1 MLDMGDR
8 LQAARRAAFVAMGIM
23 ILCAGPWVGY
33 LTFVPY
39 AASALVFALTERNLL
54 ERRRPEYW
62 TFAGWAFCQMM
73 IASAVL
79 IAGEAGVYF
88 LPWLGVPT
96 VTLVA
101 RFTVRGQAFGI
112 ALTALLIIAVVIAA
126 DPALAWSE
134 PYRAIA
140 PLSCVIGLAA
150 LARPLM
156 HSELEHRAEALIDAL
171 TGLPN
176 RAALQRDAA
185 ELLVRADA
193 EGVSLGVLIADIDH
207 FKSINDTHGHDKGDE
222 VLQDTAE
229 AMRGAMRSLD
239 DVYRFGGEEFV
250 VLLFGAGIRAA
261 EEIAERIRVNVEG
274 KRPGGLP
281 VSISI
286 GVTVGMHG
294 SELPALLR
302 DADEALY
309 RAKGAGRNR
318 VATAAPRAA

>member
-33 LTFVPY
+33 ITFVPY

-62 TFAGWAFCQMM
+62 TFAGWAFCQVM
-73 IASAVL
+73 IATAVL

-101 RFTVRGQAFGI
+101 RFTARGQAFGI
-112 ALTALLIIAVVIAA
+112 ALTALLIIAVVVAA

-156 HSELEHRAEALIDAL
+156 HSELEHRAEALIDVL

-185 ELLVRADA
+185 ELLARADA
-193 EGVSLGVLIADIDH
+193 DGVPLGLLVADIDH
-207 FKSINDTHGHDKGDE
+207 FKSINDTYGHDRGDE

-239 DVYRFGGEEFV
+239 EVYRLGGEEFV
-250 VLLFGAGIRAA
+250 VLLFGAEIRAA
-261 EEIAERIRVNVEG
+261 EEIAERVRASVEG
-274 KRPGGLP
+274 RRPGGLP
-281 VSISI
+281 VSISV
-286 GVTVGMHG
+286 GVTVGRHDG
-294 SELPALLR
+294 DLPALLR

-309 RAKGAGRNR
+309 RAKRAGRNR
-318 VATAAPRAA
+318 VVTAAPRAA